1 MLSQYQ
7 TSESGSLDS
16 WCPAEVWTGQANC
29 FTAAQPSYSPPTA
42 DVQKHPPPPL
52 LPKIISDF
60 LKYDQVYERC
70 FRETPAAADWLI
82 NSVRS
87 PHAQMSK
94 SKAASRAQKKKKKVR
109 HGRKMKRERWKTLT
123 NSHEPLLSLSPA
135 GMTSV
140 PGQLL
145 RRSVVLWV
153 GTMCFG
159 ETVCE
164 VLKPPRAPRNQ
175 QTRSNNLP
183 EANEVRVPVS
193 AFKIKAQIT
202 HFSATVGLK

>member
-1 MLSQYQ
+1 MIKYMSGALGKPRRQLIDWSTPCALPTHRCPSQ
-7 TSESGSLDS
+7 
-16 WCPAEVWTGQANC
+16 
-29 FTAAQPSYSPPTA
+29 
-42 DVQKHPPPPL
+42 K
-52 LPKIISDF
+52 
-60 LKYDQVYERC
+60 
-70 FRETPAAADWLI
+70 
-82 NSVRS
+82 
-87 PHAQMSK
+87 PH
-94 SKAASRAQKKKKKVR
+94 RARKKRRKKVR
-109 HGRKMKRERWKTLT
+109 HWRKMKRERWKTLT

-153 GTMCFG
+153 GTMCFS
-159 ETVCE
+159 ETLCE